1 MIVSA
6 VSLSCSVFFD
16 APRLAVLMRLIKSDD
31 STCSVRQ
38 RALVGFVFSA
48 ITNSGEKQKYWDSAA
63 GLIMDDEFLAACVD
77 LQRQMRLCLTSKK
90 DSKEMMHSVVKTM
103 FTSFT
108 QDLAEKID
116 QTGELGLNCFSADGE
131 NPDDALKGAFDYM
144 LNSEDIGVDV
154 YYHQF
159 ANQKSFGHFHSLYN
173 WFVPF
178 YVRNSTLKNVR
189 ATMKQHRNF
198 INNLLRGASMC
209 DTDLYSIILSL
220 NNTSKEFIES
230 LDVTPENMVSGPVF
244 MTKKMRRKKSRIPK
258 SQ

>member
-1 MIVSA
+1 M
-6 VSLSCSVFFD
+6 
-16 APRLAVLMRLIKSDD
+16 
-31 STCSVRQ
+31 
-38 RALVGFVFSA
+38 
-48 ITNSGEKQKYWDSAA
+48 
-63 GLIMDDEFLAACVD
+63 
-77 LQRQMRLCLTSKK
+77 
-90 DSKEMMHSVVKTM
+90 
-103 FTSFT
+103 
-108 QDLAEKID
+108 
-116 QTGELGLNCFSADGE
+116 GLNCFSADGE

-230 LDVTPENMVSGPVF
+230 LDVTPEIWCLVLF
-244 MTKKMRRKKSRIPK
+244 YDEEDEEEKSRIPK